1 MNATWLP
8 ASGVVEE
15 RLTVVTDAGVYE
27 VRILGRLFGHEGDP
41 QKRLGGAGDPP

>member
-15 RLTVVTDAGVYE
+15 RLTVIAYSGVYE
-27 VRILGRLFGHEGDP
+27 VRVLGRLFGHEGDP
-41 QKRLGGAGDPP
+41 